1 MWWEWILVWSG
12 TMPDKKK
19 NKLIS
24 FDEASSFCPH
34 PPGSIKKIIFLEA
47 RLAYGLQLY
56 HPKDNPIPI
65 VAKDKKVNLKEHES
79 HLDAEIHS
87 DDDDF

>member
-1 MWWEWILVWSG
+1 
-12 TMPDKKK
+12 MPNKKK
-19 NKLIS
+19 HNLIS

-34 PPGSIKKIIFLEA
+34 PPGSTEKIIILEA

-56 HPKDNPIPI
+56 HPRDNHIPI
-65 VAKDKKVNLKEHES
+65 VPKDKRVNSKATES
-79 HLDAEIHS
+79 HLDAEIHL